1 VYCYAEFGPD
11 RLRVAA
17 VVHNATT
24 GSSQPQWFGHSV
36 HALLRQQ
43 KAKPVLQ
50 QFTMN
55 PNSNMTSAAGSVAA
69 ARVAGAAVIAA
80 MLAVLLTGF
89 TSHL

>member
-1 VYCYAEFGPD
+1 VYCYAEFGPE

-55 PNSNMTSAAGSVAA
+55 PNSTLTSGVGGAGA
-69 ARVAGAAVIAA
+69 ARVAGAAVMAA
-80 MLAVLLTGF
+80 MLAMLLTGF
-89 TSHL
+89 SSHL

>member
-55 PNSNMTSAAGSVAA
+55 PNSTLTSAAGGVGA
-69 ARVAGAAVIAA
+69 ARVAGAAVMAA
-80 MLAVLLTGF
+80 MLASLLIGF
-89 TSHL
+89 SSHL

>member
-17 VVHNATT
+17 VVHNTTT
-24 GSSQPQWFGHSV
+24 GSTQPQWFGHSV

-55 PNSNMTSAAGSVAA
+55 PNNTLTSAAGGIGAVRAA
-69 ARVAGAAVIAA
+69 AAAVLAA
-80 MLAVLLTGF
+80 VFAVLLTA
-89 TSHL
+89 L

>member
-17 VVHNATT
+17 VVHNTTT
-24 GSSQPQWFGHSV
+24 GTTQPQWFGHSV

-55 PNSNMTSAAGSVAA
+55 PNSTLTSAAGAVGAVRVAVAA
-69 ARVAGAAVIAA
+69 VFAAVLV
-80 MLAVLLTGF
+80 MLF
-89 TSHL
+89 TELNDHL